1 MLNAVTV
8 SVSHVSCFGPFQ
20 IGCMVRRKFPFCL
33 KFASV
38 PSMLNLE
45 CNFETEAADIG
56 TNIVVAYDACVP
68 QRCHVNYTQQ

>member
-1 MLNAVTV
+1 
-8 SVSHVSCFGPFQ
+8 
-20 IGCMVRRKFPFCL
+20 MVRRKFQFCL